1 MQLMNIFQ
9 QNYDMLLAIFNPE
22 GWLEITYP
30 FFCLHLSSIR
40 IVTSSKSF
48 NRLMMKIIYDSKL
61 IAGGNR
67 VAYIALIHLIDM
79 STNPYGSEEMTRK
92 TSLC

>member
-1 MQLMNIFQ
+1 
-9 QNYDMLLAIFNPE
+9 
-22 GWLEITYP
+22 
-30 FFCLHLSSIR
+30 
-40 IVTSSKSF
+40 
-48 NRLMMKIIYDSKL
+48 MMKIIYDSKL